1 MNKPKRKRTPGHR
14 VNRRQKALAIKA
26 LTSIVEAPDA
36 ATYVV
41 ARAAAALLNGGKDAP
56 DSDVLLRDPDAPGTI
71 IFMPRKG
78 KHVGQREDESHFEWS
93 DRIHARVEGC
103 RAAYCAS
110 IGEPYDPMRP
120 LPYSPWPVPGS
131 DPELE
136 AEVARRV
143 DEAEAAEVERQRAN
157 PRPAPVE
164 VLGPRPD
171 APGNIIYDAGTP
183 EGLADYR
190 RWRAE
195 AEAAGHKVLAPQ

>member
-1 MNKPKRKRTPGHR
+1 MVKRPPRHK
-14 VNRRQKALAIKA
+14 VNRKQRAKAIAA
-26 LTSIVEAPDA
+26 LSKIVDSNAQP
-36 ATYVV
+36 YVV
-41 ARAAAALLNGGKDAP
+41 AKAAAAIIGAAKIDDDDAP
-56 DSDVLLRDPDAPGTI
+56 ERDPDAPGTI
-71 IFMPRKG
+71 IFMPRKN

-93 DRIHARVEGC
+93 DRIRARVEGR

-110 IGEPYDPMRP
+110 LGEPYDPMRP

-136 AEVARRV
+136 AEAARMV
-143 DEAEAAEVERQRAN
+143 DAAEAAEVERQRAH

-164 VLGPRPD
+164 VLGPRED
-171 APGNIIYDAGTP
+171 SPGYIIYDFATP
-183 EGLADYR
+183 EGRADYR